1 MCNERGTRGRVAV
14 VEYMQVNSDIRNAIS
29 QRYPIA
35 QVRSIALDSG
45 LFTMRDSALNHVIEG
60 AIPLTELPLILPSD
74 RMAPEKRGAW

>member
-60 AIPLTELPLILPSD
+60 ADSVSVTLSD
-74 RMAPEKRGAW
+74 GLSGPAMRV